1 MRKGIVLLLS
11 LVMVFVMSA
20 ASFAAD
26 QEPAIIE
33 DSIEEYSSVAGIDAS
48 LTRNGSA
55 AISTIVVTE
64 KVDLSSVKGTLTL
77 VNSSGKKISSKN
89 VTFTSHGT
97 TFYNSTS
104 FNLSKAGTY
113 KVKFSITTYKGVAK
127 KETINGNTNSIKK

>member
-33 DSIEEYSSVAGIDAS
+33 DSIEEYSSVA
-48 LTRNGSA
+48 
-55 AISTIVVTE
+55 STIVVTE

-113 KVKFSITTYKGVAK
+113 KVKFSITTYKGGAK